1 MPDENVEPDKY
12 TNKDTCEQRFKYLKA
27 MLKHLLKRW
36 RWENLVNLKEF
47 HRAREEGHSV
57 VKASVG
63 DVVTIFKEEVQRNKW
78 KLGIVKELIKGKDG
92 VVRGATVRLMT
103 YGKPICLSRPVQ
115 KLYSLEIKGK

>member
-1 MPDENVEPDKY
+1 M
-12 TNKDTCEQRFKYLKA
+12 
-27 MLKHLLKRW
+27 
-36 RWENLVNLKEF
+36 
-47 HRAREEGHSV
+47 